1 MKPPVNRCTWVL
13 EQQNN
18 NEEPLQY
25 SGRERWNSM
34 GIIKAAISSIGS
46 GFADQWLEYIR
57 AGKMDD
63 RMVMSA
69 GVAVR
74 GRDRRN
80 ANTKGSADYISDGS
94 LIEVGV
100 NQCMLLVDG
109 GRIVDFTTEPGYYKV
124 DNQATPSAFSG
135 SFSQALEESF
145 DRLRFGGVPSRSQKA
160 YFINLQEIK
169 GIAFGTPTPINYFD
183 SFYNAELY
191 LRTNGYFSIRI
202 TDPIRF
208 YAEAIPHDRDMVTI
222 EDIQKLYVAEFL
234 TAFQTAVNRM
244 SVDDIRISHVTS
256 KAMELAKYMGE
267 VLDESWKEKRG
278 MSIESVG
285 INSISYDEQSKK
297 LIDMRNQGAMLS
309 DPTIREGYVQ
319 GAVARG
325 MEAAGSNRAGASVGF
340 MNMNMGISRAEALWQ
355 QPAVQ
360 TRHSSTW
367 RRSLE
372 RQTGRRMAGCA
383 AAERTT
389 PVNSAPNVESP
400 RRTRPRG
407 CAAAGPATPENSAWN
422 VENLSRPA
430 QFVRSADGRA
440 AQRGFVPSAE
450 QN

>member
-1 MKPPVNRCTWVL
+1 
-13 EQQNN
+13 
-18 NEEPLQY
+18 
-25 SGRERWNSM
+25 
-34 GIIKAAISSIGS
+34 
-46 GFADQWLEYIR
+46 
-57 AGKMDD
+57 MDD

-208 YAEAIPHDRDMVTI
+208 YAEAIPHDRDKVTI
-222 EDIQKLYVAEFL
+222 EDIQKLYVAEIL
-234 TAFQTAVNRM
+234 
-244 SVDDIRISHVTS
+244 
-256 KAMELAKYMGE
+256 
-267 VLDESWKEKRG
+267 
-278 MSIESVG
+278 
-285 INSISYDEQSKK
+285 
-297 LIDMRNQGAMLS
+297 
-309 DPTIREGYVQ
+309 P
-319 GAVARG
+319 
-325 MEAAGSNRAGASVGF
+325 
-340 MNMNMGISRAEALWQ
+340 
-355 QPAVQ
+355 
-360 TRHSSTW
+360 
-367 RRSLE
+367 
-372 RQTGRRMAGCA
+372 
-383 AAERTT
+383 
-389 PVNSAPNVESP
+389 
-400 RRTRPRG
+400 
-407 CAAAGPATPENSAWN
+407 
-422 VENLSRPA
+422 SRPQSTGCRWTA
-430 QFVRSADGRA
+430 SASLMSPPKRWNWQNIWARCWTKAGRKS
-440 AQRGFVPSAE
+440 GECPSSRWASILSPTM
-450 QN
+450 NSPKS

>member
-94 LIEVGV
+94 SSRWVSTSVCCWWTAAGLSILPPSRATTRWTIRR
-100 NQCMLLVDG
+100 LLRLFPAVFP
-109 GRIVDFTTEPGYYKV
+109 RRWR
-124 DNQATPSAFSG
+124 
-135 SFSQALEESF
+135 SF

-191 LRTNGYFSIRI
+191 LRTNGYFSILF
-202 TDPIRF
+202 TDPICF

-244 SVDDIRISHVTS
+244 SVDGIRISHVTS

-297 LIDMRNQGAMLS
+297 LIDMRNQGAML
-309 DPTIREGYVQ
+309 
-319 GAVARG
+319 
-325 MEAAGSNRAGASVGF
+325 
-340 MNMNMGISRAEALWQ
+340 
-355 QPAVQ
+355 
-360 TRHSSTW
+360 
-367 RRSLE
+367 
-372 RQTGRRMAGCA
+372 
-383 AAERTT
+383 
-389 PVNSAPNVESP
+389 
-400 RRTRPRG
+400 
-407 CAAAGPATPENSAWN
+407 
-422 VENLSRPA
+422 
-430 QFVRSADGRA
+430 
-440 AQRGFVPSAE
+440 
-450 QN
+450 